1 MAAGRKGDVRVVTL
15 NLWQRYGSWADRR
28 SVVINGLRASNPMLQ
43 HFTRTE

>member
-28 SVVINGLRASNPMLQ
+28 SVLINGLRALEPDVAAC
-43 HFTRTE
+43 HTTE